1 MTRASP
7 WHILGAMSE
16 AIKSSSTLTTDRV
29 SRVCPWLDA
38 EEAAPLL
45 STTAHTLRRLAREGR
60 SPILVRR
67 IGGRWRFSRLDLE
80 RFVNGD
86 SDDRAT

>member
-1 MTRASP
+1 MTRASQWP
-7 WHILGAMSE
+7 TLGAMSE
-16 AIKSSSTLTTDRV
+16 ATKSPSTFPSERV
-29 SRVCPWLDA
+29 SRVCPWVDA

-86 SDDRAT
+86 SDDRAS